1 MRQLS
6 RFTLGRGVLNPVRV
20 GDAGRALIKHFE
32 GVHRRPYL
40 CPAFLWTVGVGRVL
54 YPEQNKLKVPERKL
68 YPLKPEHDREWTDAA
83 IDLLFDADLLRFES
97 GVLRHCP
104 DSVTSQ
110 GQFDALVAF
119 SFNCGLGALQAS
131 TLRRLYNAGD
141 IAGAANEFS
150 KWNKSGGRVLPGLTR
165 RRLEE
170 QALFLS

>member
-1 MRQLS
+1 
-6 RFTLGRGVLNPVRV
+6 
-20 GDAGRALIKHFE
+20 
-32 GVHRRPYL
+32 
-40 CPAFLWTVGVGRVL
+40 VL
-54 YPEQNKLKVPERKL
+54 YPEQNKLKIPERKA
-68 YPLKPEHDREWTDAA
+68 YPLRPEHDKAWSDES

-97 GVLRHCP
+97 GVLRLCP
-104 DSVTSQ
+104 DSALSQ

-141 IAGAANEFS
+141 VEGAAAEFP
-150 KWNKSGGRVLPGLTR
+150 KWNKGGGRVLPGLTR

>member
-1 MRQLS
+1 
-6 RFTLGRGVLNPVRV
+6 VRV

-110 GQFDALVAF
+110 GQFDALAAF

-141 IAGAANEFS
+141 IAGAADEFS

-165 RRLEE
+165 RRLAE

>member
-1 MRQLS
+1 
-6 RFTLGRGVLNPVRV
+6 VRV
-20 GDAGRALIKHFE
+20 SDAGKSLIKHFE

-40 CPAFLWTVGVGRVL
+40 CPAILWTVGVGRVL
-54 YPEQNKLKVPERKL
+54 YPEQNQLKIPERKA
-68 YPLKPEHDREWTDAA
+68 YPLRSEHDKDWSDDA

-97 GVLRHCP
+97 GVLRLCP
-104 DSVTSQ
+104 DSALSQ

-141 IAGAANEFS
+141 VEGAADEFP
-150 KWNKSGGRVLPGLTR
+150 KWNKGGGRVLAGLTR

-170 QALFLS
+170 RNLFLGGAK

>member
-1 MRQLS
+1 MRVS
-6 RFTLGRGVLNPVRV
+6 
-20 GDAGRALIKHFE
+20 DAGKQLIKHFE
-32 GVHRRPYL
+32 GVHTRPYL
-40 CPAFLWTVGVGRVL
+40 CPAILWTVGVGRVL
-54 YPEQNKLKVPERKL
+54 YPEQNKLKIPERKT
-68 YPLKPEHDREWTDAA
+68 YPLKPEHDKAWSDES

-110 GQFDALVAF
+110 SQFDALVAF

-141 IAGAANEFS
+141 VEGAAAEFP
-150 KWNKSGGRVLPGLTR
+150 KWNKGGGRVLPGLTR

-170 QALFLS
+170 QALFLSGG

>member
-1 MRQLS
+1 MRVS
-6 RFTLGRGVLNPVRV
+6 DV
-20 GDAGRALIKHFE
+20 GKQLIKHFE

-40 CPAFLWTVGVGRVL
+40 CPAILWTVGVGRVL
-54 YPEQNKLKVPERKL
+54 YPEQNKLKIPERKT
-68 YPLKPEHDREWTDAA
+68 YPLRPEHDKEWSDEAV
-83 IDLLFDADLLRFES
+83 DLLFDADLLRFES
-97 GVLRHCP
+97 GVLRLCP
-104 DSVTSQ
+104 DSALIQ

-141 IAGAANEFS
+141 VEGAAAQFP
-150 KWNKSGGRVLPGLTR
+150 KWNKGGGRVLPGLTR

>member
-1 MRQLS
+1 MRVS
-6 RFTLGRGVLNPVRV
+6 
-20 GDAGRALIKHFE
+20 DAGKQLIKDFE

-40 CPAFLWTVGVGRVL
+40 CPAILWTVGVGRVL
-54 YPEQNKLKVPERKL
+54 YPEQAKLKIPERKTF
-68 YPLKPEHDREWTDAA
+68 PLRPEHDKEWSDEA

-97 GVLRHCP
+97 GVLRLCP

-110 GQFDALVAF
+110 SQFDALVAF

-141 IAGAANEFS
+141 IEGAAAEFL
-150 KWNKSGGRVLPGLTR
+150 KWNKGGGRILPGLTR
-165 RRLEE
+165 RRLAE

>member
-1 MRQLS
+1 M
-6 RFTLGRGVLNPVRV
+6 RV

-54 YPEQNKLKVPERKL
+54 YPEQNKLKIPERKI
-68 YPLKPEHDREWTDAA
+68 YPLKSEHDKAWSDEA
-83 IDLLFDADLLRFES
+83 IDLLFDADLLKFES

-119 SFNCGLGALQAS
+119 SFNVGTGALQAS
-131 TLRRLYNAGD
+131 TLRRKYNAGD
-141 IAGAANEFS
+141 VAGAAEEFV
-150 KWNKSGGRVLPGLTR
+150 KWNKGGGRILPGLTR
-165 RRLEE
+165 RRLAE